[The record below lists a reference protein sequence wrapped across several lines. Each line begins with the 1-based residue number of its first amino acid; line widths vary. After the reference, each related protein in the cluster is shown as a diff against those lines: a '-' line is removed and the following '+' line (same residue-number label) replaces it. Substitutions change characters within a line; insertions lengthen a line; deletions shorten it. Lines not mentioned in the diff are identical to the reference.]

1 MELYLLRHGIAE
13 DALPGRRDTD
23 RELTAEGRRKLRD
36 LLKVVKA
43 AGVVP
48 TAILTSPLVRARDSA
63 EIAAKA
69 LQFEGTIQQSNALI
83 PNAHP
88 MELWEEVRMHRSEEQ
103 LLLVGH
109 EPLFSAAAAT
119 LLNANGMRVDFK
131 KGAMMRIDIDGF
143 TAGPRGVL
151 KWFFTAKLA
160 G

>member
-13 DALPGRRDTD
+13 DAMPGKRDSD
-23 RELTAEGRRKLRD
+23 RDLTAEGRRKLRD

-43 AGVVP
+43 AGVLP
-48 TAILTSPLVRARDSA
+48 TAILSSPLNRAKETA

-69 LQFEGTIQQSNALI
+69 LGFEGTVLQSNALV

-88 MELWEEVRMHRSEEQ
+88 MELWEEVRMHRGEEQ

-109 EPLFSAAAAT
+109 EPLFSAAAST
-119 LLNANGMRVDFK
+119 LLNANGMRIDFK
-131 KGAMMRIDIDGF
+131 KGAMMRIDLEGF
-143 TAGPRGVL
+143 SAGPRGVL